1 MTAAKIAVTVPEDV
15 LRLAKKH
22 VKAGKSKSLSAFVG
36 EAMEERLAR
45 DQLSEILDQMDLE
58 HGQPSK
64 KAEAWA
70 KRVLK
75 RSF

>member
-1 MTAAKIAVTVPEDV
+1 MTAAKIAVTVPEEV

-22 VKAGKSKSLSAFVG
+22 VRSGKSKSLSAFVS
-36 EAMEERLAR
+36 EAMDERLAR
-45 DQLSEILDQMDLE
+45 EELSEILDRLDVE
-58 HGQPSK
+58 HGRPSK